1 MKPEDEDIQRLSRL
15 YKLTVHVNE
24 PNLFFVGMAKYG
36 PHFRLSNFQSQLV
49 SAILTKNCS
58 LPHKEAMLKDIEEDF
73 RDKTQLGVPVNHIP
87 WFYPSHYFL
96 KRCQDSILEMV
107 EPGCIEKIPGELME
121 YWDYFVLAATAQPND
136 YRRRRYPLDIK
147 WKGIPQQNHIKFN
160 AKE

>member
-73 RDKTQLGVPVNHIP
+73 RAGSSRQPHTLVLPVALL
-87 WFYPSHYFL
+87 F
-96 KRCQDSILEMV
+96 
-107 EPGCIEKIPGELME
+107 EKVSGLHFGDGRTWL
-121 YWDYFVLAATAQPND
+121 Y
-136 YRRRRYPLDIK
+136 
-147 WKGIPQQNHIKFN
+147 
-160 AKE
+160 